1 MSSVVIS
8 GDTSGAITLSAPA
21 VSGTNT
27 ATLPAATGTVMVSG
41 NMPAFSA
48 WKSSGTQALSS
59 NTWTKITFP
68 TEDFDTA
75 NCFASSTFTPN
86 VAGYYQLNVG
96 LDINV
101 SGTVALV
108 GIYKNGA
115 IHRYVGSFWAWP
127 SATYETQ
134 QAGSALVSANGTTDY
149 FEVYVKLTGSSTVVY
164 SDITTTFFQGSLV
177 RTS

>member
-1 MSSVVIS
+1 MSIILQSTGGGSV
-8 GDTSGAITLSAPA
+8 TLQEPS
-21 VSGTNT
+21 T
-27 ATLPAATGTVMVSG
+27 ASNVTVTIPAATGTVMVSG

-48 WKSSGTQALSS
+48 WKSSGTQSLTT

-86 VAGYYQLNVG
+86 VAGYYQLNVC
-96 LDINV
+96 LDMNV

-108 GIYKNGA
+108 AIYKNGS
-115 IHRYVGSFWAWP
+115 ISRYVGTNWAWP

-134 QAGSALVSANGTTDY
+134 MSGSTLVSANGTTDY
-149 FEVYVKLTGSSTVVY
+149 FEVYAKLTGTSTVVY
-164 SDITTTFFQGSLV
+164 SDVNTTVFQGFMV